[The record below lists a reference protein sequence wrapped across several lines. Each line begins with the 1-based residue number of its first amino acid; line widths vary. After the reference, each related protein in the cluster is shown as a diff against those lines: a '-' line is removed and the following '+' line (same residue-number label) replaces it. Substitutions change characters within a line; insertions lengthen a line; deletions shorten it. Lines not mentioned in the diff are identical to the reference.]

1 MEESSTS
8 KRARNGEQTAVA
20 SEGPGE
26 VSDDRLHCE
35 DGEEQPLWEGVAA
48 SEEVDIYEE
57 ESLGGGDCQQT
68 LQDDC
73 PRTGQASI
81 PDEDERQ
88 QHLRDCTEHL
98 RRCAEHLRGCM
109 EAVDAAHAEDA
120 AGECIVSKNQATE
133 ANQDEGQSCLASW
146 RELGWETHSSVEPGR
161 GQYWFNWVTGERWW
175 QQPVTAVPVLLVQPT
190 TAGTGERRSRRN
202 KKQRV

>member
-1 MEESSTS
+1 M
-8 KRARNGEQTAVA
+8 
-20 SEGPGE
+20 
-26 VSDDRLHCE
+26 
-35 DGEEQPLWEGVAA
+35 
-48 SEEVDIYEE
+48 DIYEE
-57 ESLGGGDCQQT
+57 EGLGGGLCQQT

-73 PRTGQASI
+73 PRTDQASD

-120 AGECIVSKNQATE
+120 GSECIVSK
-133 ANQDEGQSCLASW
+133 NQDEGQSCLASW

-175 QQPVTAVPVLLVQPT
+175 QQPVTTVPVLHQPT
-190 TAGTGERRSRRN
+190 TGERRSRRN